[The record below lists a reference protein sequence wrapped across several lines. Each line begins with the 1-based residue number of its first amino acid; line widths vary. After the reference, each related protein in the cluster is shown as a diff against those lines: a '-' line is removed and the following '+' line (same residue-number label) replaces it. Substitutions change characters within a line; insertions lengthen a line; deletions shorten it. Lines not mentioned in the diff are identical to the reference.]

1 MNCLQCGT
9 ALLNNEII
17 CSNCGATTD
26 LEKIDTIV
34 EQPASVEAP
43 LKAPIEQSQED
54 VQVETPKK
62 NKSKKIV
69 LIIGLVLLIGILLGG
84 SYFGWS
90 AYQNKKETA
99 LAAVLKQQQE
109 KEAEAQALIELEEEA
124 ELAAEKEEAERVA
137 EETRVFEETVALE
150 QKRLLQK
157 KQQLAQSKKLLPE
170 NCVDQQACTLSMLK
184 SATNLDLNSIEIAAS
199 RISNQNNV
207 KQGDI
212 GAAWALNQQ
221 GIAAAKEKNNLQA
234 IKLFRQA
241 LNADPASMA
250 IHLNLVDTLFEENLI
265 DEAHK
270 ALIQIISINPRLTYA
285 WRQLA
290 RCFADKNQSD
300 MAINSLVIGYQFA
313 PDKQGMLVQ
322 YENVTQQP
330 LVGINLKIIYLSAI
344 KKIRT
349 L

>member
-1 MNCLQCGT
+1 L
-9 ALLNNEII
+9 
-17 CSNCGATTD
+17 S
-26 LEKIDTIV
+26 
-34 EQPASVEAP
+34 
-43 LKAPIEQSQED
+43 
-54 VQVETPKK
+54 
-62 NKSKKIV
+62 
-69 LIIGLVLLIGILLGG
+69 GG

-90 AYQNKKETA
+90 AYQNKKEVA

-109 KEAEAQALIELEEEA
+109 KEAQAQALIELEEEA
-124 ELAAEKEEAERVA
+124 QLAAEKEEAEREA
-137 EETRVFEETVALE
+137 EESRVFEETVALE

-157 KQQLAQSKKLLPE
+157 KQQLAQAKKLLPE

-199 RISNQNNV
+199 RISNQSNV

-290 RCFADKNQSD
+290 RCYADKNQSD

-330 LVGINLKIIYLSAI
+330 QVGINLKIIYLSAI

>member
-34 EQPASVEAP
+34 EQPTPVEAP
-43 LKAPIEQSQED
+43 LEAPIEESQD
-54 VQVETPKK
+54 DIQVKAPKK
-62 NKSKKIV
+62 NIVKKIV
-69 LIIGLVLLIGILLGG
+69 LIFGLVLLLAILSGG

-90 AYQNKKETA
+90 AYQNKKEAA

-124 ELAAEKEEAERVA
+124 QLAAEKEEAERLA
-137 EETRVFEETVALE
+137 EETRAFEETVALE

-199 RISNQNNV
+199 RISNQNTV
-207 KQGDI
+207 RQGDI

-221 GIAAAKEKNNLQA
+221 GIAEAKEKNNLQA

-290 RCFADKNQSD
+290 RCFADKNQSE

-330 LVGINLKIIYLSAI
+330 QVGINLKIIYLSAI

>member
-17 CSNCGATTD
+17 CSNCGATAD

-34 EQPASVEAP
+34 EQPTPVEAP
-43 LKAPIEQSQED
+43 LAAPIEESQD
-54 VQVETPKK
+54 DIQVKAPKK
-62 NKSKKIV
+62 NIVKKIV
-69 LIIGLVLLIGILLGG
+69 LIVGLVLLLAILSGG

-90 AYQNKKETA
+90 AYQNKKEAA
-99 LAAVLKQQQE
+99 LAVVLKQQQE
-109 KEAEAQALIELEEEA
+109 KEAEAQALIEQEEEA

-137 EETRVFEETVALE
+137 EETRLFEETVALE

-157 KQQLAQSKKLLPE
+157 KQQLAQSKKALPE

-199 RISNQNNV
+199 RISNQNTV
-207 KQGDI
+207 RQGDI
-212 GAAWALNQQ
+212 GTAWALNQQ
-221 GIAAAKEKNNLQA
+221 GIAEAKEKNNLQA

-290 RCFADKNQSD
+290 RCFADKNQSE

-330 LVGINLKIIYLSAI
+330 QVGINLKIIYLSAI